1 MGSPFPRAHGWV
13 TRHQPHRGPVHPGVE
28 APTPPVDRCHPTW
41 SYRNDAWW
49 AHVAAALTAAVGVGA
64 ALGSRSWDVAID
76 TWSGAPRAVRDAA
89 AMLVD
94 RVGHYGYVS
103 SRSVYRWPCPVG
115 ADESAPVIDGDPA
128 SCDRSDYA
136 AGKRGGELAVLEA
149 FGGQALVARAD

>member
-1 MGSPFPRAHGWV
+1 MER
-13 TRHQPHRGPVHPGVE
+13 R
-28 APTPPVDRCHPTW
+28 PP
-41 SYRNDAWW
+41 
-49 AHVAAALTAAVGVGA
+49 
-64 ALGSRSWDVAID
+64 
-76 TWSGAPRAVRDAA
+76 AVRDAA

-103 SRSVYRWPCPVG
+103 SRSVYRWPIPVG